1 MTSQNK
7 MAAAIWGTLIVSLY
21 FRIGVLSKRLV
32 CSAYNGRQCEL
43 CTNTILLYIY
53 ECLNGISFSN

>member
-7 MAAAIWGTLIVSLY
+7 MAAAIWGILIVSLY

-32 CSAYNGRQCEL
+32 CLAYKGRQREL
-43 CTNTILLYIY
+43 CTNTVLLYIY
-53 ECLNGISFSN
+53 ECLNDISF

>member
-32 CSAYNGRQCEL
+32 CLAYKGRQREL
-43 CTNTILLYIY
+43 CTNTVLLYIY
-53 ECLNGISFSN
+53 ECLNGISF